1 MNNENTKFKY
11 KLGDSVG
18 IPTSGEMGEVIGR
31 AQYSNAD
38 DGYLIRYRAN
48 DGRAVEAWWS
58 VEALN
63 LTTK

>member
-1 MNNENTKFKY
+1 MDNKTNEFKY
-11 KLGDSVG
+11 SLGDSVG
-18 IPTSGEMGEVIGR
+18 ILSSGEMGEVIGR
-31 AQYSNAD
+31 AQHSNAD
-38 DGYLIRYRAN
+38 DSYLIRYRAN